1 MTYREKILRVF
12 PDTECDETGTP
23 KKVKTYEDVYR
34 ERIKEAFP
42 ELDVNHVKDELMIA
56 AEKEMEKCGVA
67 INNQKHEID
76 ALKKH
81 VAELKKELSERE
93 AAAAVLG
100 DYMDI
105 KISLLGSPQKTER
118 WGKDG
123 VL

>member
-1 MTYREKILRVF
+1 MKTKQIIEDLRCCNGGSCA
-12 PDTECDETGTP
+12 ECTMGMKPGCT
-23 KKVKTYEDVYR
+23 
-34 ERIKEAFP
+34 
-42 ELDVNHVKDELMIA
+42 DELMIA